1 MILDVKKIGD
11 PILKQRCEPV
21 SASEI
26 EDYDALIR
34 IVIDMIATMRENEG
48 IGLAANQIGVSK
60 RILIIDAGKT
70 LVIIN
75 PVIWEFKNWVVD
87 EEGCLSIPDK
97 KYDVKRAEWI
107 KIKFTNLSGQEHEV
121 VVDDPVLARVIQHE
135 VDHLDGILICD
146 KK

>member
-21 SASEI
+21 DI
-26 EDYDALIR
+26 TDINYKTLLPLIN
-34 IVIDMIATMRENEG
+34 DMVTTMYEHEG

-107 KIKFTNLSGQEHEV
+107 KIKFTNMSGQEHEV
-121 VVDDPVLARVIQHE
+121 VVDDPILARVIQHE

>member
-1 MILDVKKIGD
+1 MILNVKKIGD

-21 SASEI
+21 DIADI
-26 EDYDALIR
+26 NYKTLLPLIN
-34 IVIDMIATMRENEG
+34 DMVTTMYEHEG

-75 PVIWEFKNWVVD
+75 PVIWGFKNWVVD
-87 EEGCLSIPDK
+87 EERCLSIPDK

-107 KIKFTNLSGQEHEV
+107 KIKFTNMSGQEHEV

>member
-21 SASEI
+21 DIADI
-26 EDYDALIR
+26 NYKTLLPLIN
-34 IVIDMIATMRENEG
+34 DMVTTMYEHEG

-107 KIKFTNLSGQEHEV
+107 KIKFTNMSRQEHEV
-121 VVDDPVLARVIQHE
+121 VVDDPILARVIQHE